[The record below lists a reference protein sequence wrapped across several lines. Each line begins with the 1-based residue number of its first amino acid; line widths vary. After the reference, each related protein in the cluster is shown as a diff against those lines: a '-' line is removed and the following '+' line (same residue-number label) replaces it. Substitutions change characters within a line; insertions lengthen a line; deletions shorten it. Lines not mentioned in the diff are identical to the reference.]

1 MAMHLG
7 GRVKA
12 NTVRDICSVRKTEF
26 KGTANV
32 ILAEINKQI
41 LEAAGHGRESVLVEI
56 PRHYMGREPYD
67 WAEMGKAV
75 VELLL
80 EDGYY
85 MSGTYVRFKLTWDR
99 HLSRSKQ
106 AQAPKP
112 LITIPTFRDRR

>member
-12 NTVRDICSVRKTEF
+12 NTVRDICSVRKSEF
-26 KGTANV
+26 KGTANI

-41 LEAAGHGRESVLVEI
+41 LEAAGNGRESLLVEI
-56 PRHYMGREPYD
+56 PRHYMGRDAYD
-67 WAEMGKAV
+67 WVDMGRTV

-99 HLSRSKQ
+99 HVTKKPQ
-106 AQAPKP
+106 ASKP
-112 LITIPTFRDRR
+112 LITIPTFGRR